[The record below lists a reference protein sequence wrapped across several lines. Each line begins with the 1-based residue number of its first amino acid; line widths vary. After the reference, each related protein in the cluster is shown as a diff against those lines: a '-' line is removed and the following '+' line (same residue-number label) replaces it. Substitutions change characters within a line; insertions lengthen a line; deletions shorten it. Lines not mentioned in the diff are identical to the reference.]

1 VLRNLPFAVF
11 FGAVIILPFVA
22 GEYFLS
28 VGLGLL
34 MWIALTQSWSLLSGL
49 TGYISLGHVVF
60 YGLGAY
66 LAALSW
72 GHLPLWAVLALAGA
86 GNFAFATAISLP
98 VLRVRGPYF
107 VILTFGLAEL
117 VKFSVMAIES
127 ALGEYGRLLF
137 DVPSM
142 ATLYWLMLGFAVIA
156 TAATQLILSTRLG
169 QGLIAIREDE
179 ETAETVGVPVTIYK
193 SLAFGL
199 SAAIPGVVGALM
211 MLRTTYF
218 EPQQVFDPIVS
229 FTIVSI
235 AIIGG
240 SDDSRGP
247 LFGAVFLVLLSELF
261 WAKAPQV
268 YLILQ
273 GILLIGFVVF
283 LPEGICGRL
292 FAQRARR

>member
-1 VLRNLPFAVF
+1 
-11 FGAVIILPFVA
+11 
-22 GEYFLS
+22 

-235 AIIGG
+235 AIIGEATIRVDRCSARSSWCCCPNCSG
-240 SDDSRGP
+240 RKRRRSIS
-247 LFGAVFLVLLSELF
+247 SY
-261 WAKAPQV
+261 KA
-268 YLILQ
+268 
-273 GILLIGFVVF
+273 F
-283 LPEGICGRL
+283 C
-292 FAQRARR
+292 

>member
-1 VLRNLPFAVF
+1 VF

-34 MWIALTQSWSLLSGL
+34 MWIALTQSWSLLSGM

-72 GHLPLWAVLALAGA
+72 GQLPLWAVLALAGA

-142 ATLYWLMLGFAVIA
+142 ATLYWLMLGFAAIA